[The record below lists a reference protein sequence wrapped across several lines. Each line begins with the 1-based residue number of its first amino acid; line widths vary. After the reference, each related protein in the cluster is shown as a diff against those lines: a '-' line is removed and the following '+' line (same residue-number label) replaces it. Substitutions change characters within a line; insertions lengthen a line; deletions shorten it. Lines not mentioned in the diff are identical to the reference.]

1 MLPTRHHRAA
11 SAGRVEALRV
21 LIEEGRS
28 KVDARN
34 KEGSTPLLLAAES
47 GCQPA
52 ALYLASRG
60 ADVEVREVRGPQP
73 ALPFFLKNGLPLRD

>member
-1 MLPTRHHRAA
+1 M
-11 SAGRVEALRV
+11 EALRV

-60 ADVEVREVRGPQP
+60 ADVEVREVRG
-73 ALPFFLKNGLPLRD
+73 AAGIVFLSEEWLTDAGLRCRTP